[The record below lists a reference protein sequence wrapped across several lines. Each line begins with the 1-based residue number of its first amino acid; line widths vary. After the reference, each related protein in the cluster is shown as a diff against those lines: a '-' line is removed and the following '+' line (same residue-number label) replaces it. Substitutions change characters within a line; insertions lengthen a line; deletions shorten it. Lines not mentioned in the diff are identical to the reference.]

1 MKKLIVS
8 LAAAS
13 LVASAFAGVTELP
26 GAYIDGEYIPPGQKL
41 PLSLSIA
48 SNASDKDG
56 QYIPIAPNVQP
67 LDVQN
72 ITIVPASEKQSI
84 PATANQTEPAAVPAR
99 AKAKFTKLSP
109 AETARLNAVK
119 KWEETGQS
127 DALVGVGGTIEYPYG
142 YSRPTITCAPLHICS
157 IALQEGENVTSVSL
171 GDHVRWL
178 LQNTTAGNKPVLAIK
193 PTQAGLSTNL
203 MVTTDKGRVYY
214 MHLLSSKTD
223 YMPMVTWYDPAAMTR
238 DLRSEAEA
246 AARKKAE
253 FEATLQAAKL
263 ATEQARAQRI
273 VADKSMV
280 GGLDPTTLDFN
291 YSCEGEARF
300 KPARVFSNDTHTFI
314 QLPADA
320 KTGDAPAV
328 FNISNNQTELLN
340 ARLNN
345 GYYIIDGK
353 PEKLSLVLGV
363 GNNAQAV
370 KCEKKTAK
378 TGFWG
383 GR

>member
-1 MKKLIVS
+1 MKKIIIS
-8 LAAAS
+8 LTALS
-13 LVASAFAGVTELP
+13 LVTSTLASPLVQEFP
-26 GAYIDGEYIPPGQKL
+26 GAYINGKYIPPEQNL
-41 PLSLSIA
+41 
-48 SNASDKDG
+48 
-56 QYIPIAPNVQP
+56 PIAPYVEPNVSIETIPIQP
-67 LDVQN
+67 YSHTQKIDSDKNLD
-72 ITIVPASEKQSI
+72 TIASSPKPKETAQPRKI
-84 PATANQTEPAAVPAR
+84 PAADA
-99 AKAKFTKLSP
+99 
-109 AETARLNAVK
+109 ARLAAAK
-119 KWEETGQS
+119 KWEESGQA

-142 YSRPTITCAPLHICS
+142 YSRPTIICAPLHICS

-238 DLRSEAEA
+238 DLRAEAEA

-263 ATEQARAQRI
+263 AAEQAKAQRI

-363 GNNAQAV
+363 GNNAQTV
-370 KCEKKTAK
+370 KCEKKAAK